1 MKSKRSFPK
10 LSNTSSNILSNKIV
24 LYVSFFFAIVTAANY
39 LLRSNFEAV
48 GIFIIIGFLTTY
60 FSKNMII
67 VLLTTTILTNFIV
80 MVRNRQNS
88 GFIEGM
94 TTEEIE
100 AAKKAMDAAKK
111 AMDDETDPTK
121 KADLEKK
128 YKAAQDAYN
137 KAKEDQ
143 DKPASM
149 SAPKNA
155 PTTST
160 MSSSSSSSSS
170 SMAAPNPTSVG
181 SQETVSMGT
190 TPANEVQKPLSGKS
204 SVKDGMSQLKPA
216 AINSENMDPMMQQVV
231 PGMATGYNA
240 QKEQAFNALSSLG
253 GTGGQGQDLLAQQ
266 NAMINNLKTIE
277 PILNT
282 AQSFLDKFENSSISK
297 MFSGGLSNLPGMSLL
312 TGGGAA
318 GAKPSPAP
326 VSSQ

>member
-1 MKSKRSFPK
+1 MKSKRSSPK
-10 LSNTSSNILSNKIV
+10 FSNTSLNLLSNKYV

-80 MVRNRQNS
+80 IMKNRQNS

-94 TTEEIE
+94 TTEEVD
-100 AAKKAMDAAKK
+100 KLKTAMDSAKK
-111 AMDDETDPTK
+111 AMDDEKDATK
-121 KADLEKK
+121 KTDLEKK
-128 YKAAQDAYN
+128 FKAAEDAYN
-137 KAKEDQ
+137 KAKGT
-143 DKPASM
+143 M
-149 SAPKNA
+149 SSPSDSIGTSSSS
-155 PTTST
+155 TTST
-160 MSSSSSSSSS
+160 PASSSS
-170 SMAAPNPTSVG
+170 SMSPPNPSSVG
-181 SQETVSMGT
+181 SQNTVSMGAV
-190 TPANEVQKPLSGKS
+190 PANEVQKPLSTKS
-204 SVKDGMSQLKPA
+204 SIKDGMSQLNPA
-216 AINSENMDPMMQQVV
+216 PINSENMDPMMHQVI

-253 GTGGQGQDLLAQQ
+253 GQNQDVMAQQ
-266 NAMINNLKTIE
+266 AAMINNLKSIE

-297 MFSGGLSNLPGMSLL
+297 MFAGGMPNIPGMSFL
-312 TGGGAA
+312 TGGGVA